1 MDDPGRH
8 IYNHIYPDTANSTA
22 VVVCKMLLKH

>member
-8 IYNHIYPDTANSTA
+8 IYNHMYPDTANSMA
-22 VVVCKMLLKH
+22 VVVCKTLTNY